1 MVSKD
6 SQSFE
11 ELLSDRVELKNLAL
25 EDTLDNLLGKRVNSE
40 SSAAISRGLRS
51 VDDVDLQLSFPSST
65 VEVVKRKTDDEGEI
79 PTHLWLR

>member
-25 EDTLDNLLGKRVNSE
+25 EDTLDNLLGKRVNSQ
-40 SSAAISRGLRS
+40 SSAEISRGLRS

-65 VEVVKRKTDDEGEI
+65 VEVVKRKTDDEAEI